1 MVTSPAQNVDVLVI
15 GGGPAGAVAAGLL
28 ASWNRSVL
36 LVHRVSGQPSLAES
50 LPASTRKLLK
60 FLDLLAVVDAACFH
74 PNHGNLSR
82 WAGTPAVATSAD
94 AGYHV
99 PRHEFDRRLRE
110 RAQTQGAAIVNGQVQ
125 RVEGRDPVQVE
136 IVRSAGDVITRSA
149 RVVLDCSGRA
159 GVIARRGLRRF
170 DVGYRTLAVA
180 AEWESNDWPEAE
192 GSYTI
197 VDSYSDGWAWSVP
210 LSPTRRQCTVMLD
223 RERTAISKASLVA
236 VYRAELRKAV
246 GIEERLVGATQI
258 SQPWACDASPY
269 GAVRAADNGALLVGD
284 AASFIEPLSS
294 AGVKKAMTS
303 AWRAAVVA
311 NTYLAKPEM
320 LQAASDFYN
329 RREQQV
335 YHECVRR
342 SAAFF
347 KEAAAAYPDAFW
359 TTRAASSPEVTVDSG
374 SDLADQDLAG
384 DPSIRLAFE
393 RLRAAPGLSVSR
405 TPGFRIE
412 AAAVIEGR
420 EVVLRDA
427 IVIPGLES
435 PVRFAAGIN
444 LPELVRISTGC
455 HDVASLIGAYRV
467 EVGTVDP
474 ADLLKG
480 LSVLVAKGV
489 LGINPTWQSGT

>member
-1 MVTSPAQNVDVLVI
+1 M
-15 GGGPAGAVAAGLL
+15 
-28 ASWNRSVL
+28 
-36 LVHRVSGQPSLAES
+36 
-50 LPASTRKLLK
+50 
-60 FLDLLAVVDAACFH
+60 
-74 PNHGNLSR
+74 
-82 WAGTPAVATSAD
+82 
-94 AGYHV
+94 
-99 PRHEFDRRLRE
+99 
-110 RAQTQGAAIVNGQVQ
+110 
-125 RVEGRDPVQVE
+125 
-136 IVRSAGDVITRSA
+136 
-149 RVVLDCSGRA
+149 
-159 GVIARRGLRRF
+159 
-170 DVGYRTLAVA
+170 
-180 AEWESNDWPEAE
+180 
-192 GSYTI
+192 
-197 VDSYSDGWAWSVP
+197 
-210 LSPTRRQCTVMLD
+210 
-223 RERTAISKASLVA
+223 
-236 VYRAELRKAV
+236 
-246 GIEERLVGATQI
+246 
-258 SQPWACDASPY
+258 
-269 GAVRAADNGALLVGD
+269 RAADNGALLVGD

-320 LQAASDFYN
+320 LQPASDFYN

-420 EVVLRDA
+420 EVVLREA

-455 HDVASLIGAYRV
+455 HDVASLIGAYQV

>member
-1 MVTSPAQNVDVLVI
+1 MIAQRDAQDVDVLVI
-15 GGGPAGAVAAGLL
+15 GGGPAGAAAAGLL

-36 LVHRVSGQPSLAES
+36 LVHRESGQPSLAES
-50 LPASTRKLLK
+50 LPASTRKLLQ
-60 FLDLLAVVDAACFH
+60 FLGLIDVVDAARFH

-82 WAGTPAVATSAD
+82 WAGTAAIATSAD

-99 PRHEFDRRLRE
+99 PRDEFDRRLRA
-110 RAQTQGAAIVNGQVQ
+110 RAHTQGAVIVNGQVQ
-125 RVEGRDPVQVE
+125 RVEGRHPLHVE

-149 RVVLDCSGRA
+149 GFVLDCSGRA
-159 GVIARRGLRRF
+159 GVIARKGLRRF
-170 DVGYRTLAVA
+170 DAGYRTLAVA
-180 AEWESNDWPEAE
+180 ADWECDDWPEQERAH
-192 GSYTI
+192 TI
-197 VDSYSDGWAWSVP
+197 VDSYADGWAWSVP

-223 RERTAISKASLVA
+223 RERTAISKASLA
-236 VYRAELRKAV
+236 SVYRAELRKAI
-246 GIEERLVGATQI
+246 GIEERLAHARQT

-269 GAVRAADNGALLVGD
+269 GAVRAADDRALLVGD
-284 AASFIEPLSS
+284 AASFIEPLSA
-294 AGVKKAMTS
+294 AGVKKALTS

-311 NTYLAKPEM
+311 NTCLEKPDM
-320 LQAASDFYN
+320 LHAASDFYN

-347 KEAAAAYPDAFW
+347 KEAATAYQDAFW
-359 TTRAASSPEVTVDSG
+359 TTRAGSSPDVTVDSG
-374 SDLADQDLAG
+374 SDLADRDLAG
-384 DPSIRLAFE
+384 DSSIRLAFE
-393 RLRAAPGLSVSR
+393 RLRAAPALSLSPLPGLR
-405 TPGFRIE
+405 FET
-412 AAAVIEGR
+412 AAVIEGR

-427 IVIPGLES
+427 VVIPGLES

-455 HDVASLIGAYRV
+455 RDMASLIDAYYAH
-467 EVGTVDP
+467 VGTVDP

-489 LGINPTWQSGT
+489 LEIRESD